1 MGKTKNGDAIKI
13 HYTGKLEDGNVFNDS
28 REGQPLE
35 FIVGGGEVMPGI
47 EKGVIGME
55 PGDTKTIEI
64 PPEDGFGPRRKELVI
79 DFPKSKMPDQI
90 TPTLGQRLKMQH
102 PDGGHIE
109 LMITDVKE
117 ETITLDANHPLAGQT
132 LIFDL
137 ELVEIA

>member
-79 DFPKSKMPDQI
+79 EVAKSDLPDQI
-90 TPTLGQRLKMQH
+90 TPTLGQRLKVQH